1 MEDLSVVILAAGQ
14 GTRMKS
20 SVPKVLHRIAGRPMI
35 HWVLDA
41 AEGLSPGR
49 IVVVVGH
56 GGHEVTK
63 EVSGRASVV
72 WQAEQKGTGHA
83 VLTARDAVGASCRD
97 ILILCGDT
105 PLLETSV
112 LQDLVTTH
120 RARGNHLS
128 FYSFMLDEPAR
139 YGRVV
144 RSTDGSVERIAEY
157 KDLTTVEREIKEVNS
172 GVYVARLPFVW
183 GLLEEVG
190 DDNAA
195 GEMYLTDIVAL
206 ARKKGL
212 KVEALVARDARC
224 FLGVNDRT
232 ELAAAETV
240 ARHKILTELGLSG
253 VTVVDPASTY
263 VDYGVSV
270 GPDTVIYPF
279 TFLRGRTVIGAGCS
293 IGPGTE
299 VVDSTVEDGTTIRFS
314 VVESSRIGPMVT
326 VGPFSHIRPG
336 TVLETGA
343 RVGNFAEVKNS
354 RVGAGSKIPHH
365 SYVGDATV
373 GEGVNLG
380 AGTVIVNFDG
390 KQKHRTVIEDRAFIG
405 CNSNLV
411 APVTIGK
418 GAYVA
423 AGSTITEDVP
433 EDSLAIARERQ
444 VVKEGWV
451 KRRNR

>member
-20 SVPKVLHRIAGRPMI
+20 SIPKVLHRIAGRPMI

-41 AEGLSPGR
+41 AESVSPSR

-56 GGHEVTK
+56 RGQEVAN
-63 EVSGRASVV
+63 EVSGRASVA

-83 VLTARDAVGASCRD
+83 VLMARDAVGTSCRD
-97 ILILCGDT
+97 VLILYGDT
-105 PLLETSV
+105 PLLEAPL
-112 LQDLVTTH
+112 LQELVEKH
-120 RARGNHLS
+120 RASNNHLS
-128 FYSFMLDEPAR
+128 FYSFVLDEPAR
-139 YGRVV
+139 YGRVI
-144 RSTDGSVERIAEY
+144 RSPEGAVERIAEY
-157 KDLTTVEREIKEVNS
+157 KDLSPGEREIKEINS
-172 GVYVARLPFVW
+172 GVYTVRLPFLW
-183 GLLEEVG
+183 ELLEEVG

-195 GEMYLTDIVAL
+195 GEIYLTDIVAG
-206 ARKKGL
+206 ARRKGL
-212 KVEALVARDARC
+212 KVEAFVAPDARS
-224 FLGVNDRT
+224 FLGINDRT
-232 ELAAAETV
+232 ELAAAETL
-240 ARHKILTELGLSG
+240 ARQKILRKLGLSG

-263 VDYGVSV
+263 VDHGVSV
-270 GPDTVIYPF
+270 GPDTVIHPF
-279 TFLRGRTVIGAGCS
+279 SFLRGRTVIGAGCS
-293 IGPGTE
+293 IGPGTDI
-299 VVDSTVEDGTTIRFS
+299 VDSTVEDGATIRFS
-314 VVESSRIGPMVT
+314 VVESSLIGPMVV

-336 TVLETGA
+336 TVLESDV

-354 RVGAGSKIPHH
+354 RVGARSKIPHH
-365 SYVGDATV
+365 SYVGDAVV

-390 KQKHRTVIEDRAFIG
+390 KEKHRTVIGDGAFIG

>member
-1 MEDLSVVILAAGQ
+1 
-14 GTRMKS
+14 
-20 SVPKVLHRIAGRPMI
+20 MI

-41 AEGLSPGR
+41 AEGMSPDQ

-56 GGHEVTK
+56 GGQEVAK

-83 VLTARDAVGASCRD
+83 VLTAKDAVGTSCRD
-97 ILILCGDT
+97 VLILCGDT
-105 PLLETSV
+105 PLLEAPL
-112 LQDLVTTH
+112 LQELVKRH
-120 RARGNHLS
+120 RASSNHLS
-128 FYSFMLDEPAR
+128 FYSFTLDEPAR

-144 RSTDGSVERIAEY
+144 RSSGGSVERIAEY
-157 KDLTTVEREIKEVNS
+157 KDLSPSEREIREVNS
-172 GVYVARLPFVW
+172 GVYTARLPFLW
-183 GLLEEVG
+183 ELLEEVR

-195 GEMYLTDIVAL
+195 GEIYLTDIVAG
-206 ARKKGL
+206 ARRKGL
-212 KVEALVARDARC
+212 KVEAFVAPNAHP

-232 ELAAAETV
+232 ELAAVEAV
-240 ARHKILTELGLSG
+240 ARQKILRKLGLSG

-270 GPDTVIYPF
+270 GPDTVIHPF
-279 TFLRGRTVIGAGCS
+279 SFLRGHTVIGAGCC
-293 IGPGTE
+293 IGPGTDIA
-299 VVDSTVEDGTTIRFS
+299 DSTVEDGATIRFS
-314 VVESSRIGPMVT
+314 VVESSRIGPMVA

-373 GEGVNLG
+373 GERVNLG

-390 KQKHRTVIEDRAFIG
+390 KEKHHTVIGDRAFIG

-411 APVTIGK
+411 APLTIGK